1 MRRLRLW
8 RLVKLTGW
16 SREEI
21 LSAPA
26 AELDW
31 LLAIEDTVKAAES
44 DRSKA
49 GKRPADPRKAV
60 AG

>member
-21 LSAPA
+21 LNTPA
-26 AELDW
+26 VELDW
-31 LLAIEDTVKAAES
+31 LLAIEDSVKAAEA
-44 DRSKA
+44 DRSSK